1 MSFDAL
7 DLALALHAAPGRID
21 ELRARPLPDGMAPLL
36 RVALAQP
43 DALADAGAAFPSDGA
58 RLVDAARFYVE
69 QQLLAREFDQDPWR
83 VLGVNPGAAPER
95 IRAHHHLLVRLVHPD
110 RSDDWATA
118 YADRVNR
125 AWRQLRDAD
134 GRATALQHPPART
147 VIEPWDARP
156 ATPRSATRADLAPA
170 PAPRGR
176 SQPLPW
182 MAGGAALAILAAV
195 ALQRLRPADEP
206 PSTPATAAA
215 ATAAAPWYAETRAAT
230 PESTALPAMVPIA
243 TLTSNASTEPGPAA
257 VGMIRSAPVPAAV
270 TPGPPSVDPP
280 TRTPPRKS
288 VAVAEPPLPEA
299 TIVATSDPNPA
310 SAPTVAAAD
319 AIVPAPEAAAPPH
332 LDAQSGPT
340 VLRHFRERYAQGDLS
355 GLLRLYARE
364 VHSDVRRVAEIAGI
378 YTRLFNG
385 SQQRYIDFSEM
396 QWQQRDDRVVGRAR
410 YETGY
415 RKRPSLRKHL
425 ERGEVELEL
434 VLDGDES
441 RLRRFDMR
449 ADRGR

>member
-21 ELRARPLPDGMAPLL
+21 ELRARPLPERGMAPLL

-43 DALADAGAAFPSDGA
+43 DALADASAAFPADAG

-83 VLGVNPGAAPER
+83 VLGVNPDAAPEL

-110 RSDDWATA
+110 RSDDWASA

-134 GRATALQHPPART
+134 GRATALQHPPTRT
-147 VIEPWDARP
+147 VIEPWEARP
-156 ATPRSATRADLAPA
+156 ATPRSATRADLSPV

-182 MAGGAALAILAAV
+182 IAGGVALAVLAAV

-206 PSTPATAAA
+206 PATPATVAD

-230 PESTALPAMVPIA
+230 PEPMALPAMVPIA
-243 TLTSNASTEPGPAA
+243 TLTPD
-257 VGMIRSAPVPAAV
+257 RSAAPEHPAKAIRAAPSPASV
-270 TPGPPSVDPP
+270 TPAPVRIDPP
-280 TRTPPRKS
+280 VRPRTHTSVEVARTPGAEPPPEAS
-288 VAVAEPPLPEA
+288 VVAIADPVAVAAVADAAPPPEA
-299 TIVATSDPNPA
+299 TALPS
-310 SAPTVAAAD
+310 
-319 AIVPAPEAAAPPH
+319 

-364 VHSDVRRVAEIAGI
+364 VHADVRRVAEIASD

-385 SQQRYIDFSEM
+385 SQQRYIDFSDM

-434 VLDGDES
+434 VLDGAES
-441 RLRRFDMR
+441 RLRRFELR